1 MIEPAL
7 RVEGVRKSYGQ
18 VEVLKGIDM
27 QVKPGEVACLVGP
40 SGSGKSTFLRC
51 INHLEKI
58 NSGRLYVAGELVG
71 YEEKNGRLY
80 EFNTMKKEVSRY
92 TEEYINKHRAFGELG
107 HPESPSINLDRV
119 SHMIVGLREDGNT
132 WVGKAKILDTPMGN
146 IARSLIEGGAQL
158 GVSSRGMGSL
168 KNVNGVNVVQP
179 DFYLATAADIVA
191 DPSAPGAFV
200 QGIMEGK
207 EWMLVNGVWTEQYV
221 EEAKRE
227 IKKASKKDIE
237 KVSLHI
243 FENFMK
249 KL

>member
-1 MIEPAL
+1 MKLIKEITETVSYLVEEADGKKSLHIEGPFL
-7 RVEGVRKSYGQ
+7 
-18 VEVLKGIDM
+18 
-27 QVKPGEVACLVGP
+27 VA
-40 SGSGKSTFLRC
+40 
-51 INHLEKI
+51 EKK
-58 NSGRLYVAGELVG
+58 NR
-71 YEEKNGRLY
+71 NGRLY
-80 EFNTMKKEVSRY
+80 EYNTMKKEVARY

-119 SHMIVGLREDGNT
+119 SHMITSLREDGNT
-132 WVGKAKILDTPMGN
+132 WIGRAKILDTPMGN

-207 EWMLVNGVWTEQYV
+207 EWMLVNGIWTEQHYDV
-221 EEAKRE
+221 AKQE
-227 IKKASKKDIE
+227 IKQASSKDIE
-237 KVSLHI
+237 AVSLKI
-243 FENFMK
+243 FENFLK